1 MKKPFFSIIIP
12 TYNRAHLIHIPIES
26 ILHQTYDDWE
36 LIIID
41 DGSTDNTREIVE
53 AYQDSRI
60 HYVWQENRKES
71 AARNHGIS
79 IAQGEWLCFQDSDDE
94 YLSNHL
100 EVLHE
105 GIKNYPEYK
114 CIKSGLIIH
123 QDSKEIHRT
132 DTKPLSR
139 YDTFPYEA
147 FTTAA
152 FHCSIFPEIK
162 FDERFHASEDL
173 HFILQVGKQYQ
184 LKTLNSWTGITHFN
198 PDNSSRIGR
207 YYEERII
214 NRRACLKDIL
224 SWNTTLIQPY
234 LKRELC
240 RGEMLLFSGHLKYR
254 KQSLFKAFFNNLS
267 MFLRFPV
274 EYLRLLI
281 SIVLDKTKRQK
292 NRHQN
297 DTND

>member
-41 DGSTDNTREIVE
+41 DGSTDNTRAIVE
-53 AYQDSRI
+53 AYHDTRI
-60 HYVWQENRKES
+60 HYVGQENQERS

-79 IAQGEWLCFQDSDDE
+79 LAQGEWLCFQDSDDA

-100 EVLHE
+100 EVLYN
-105 GIKNYPEYK
+105 GIKKYPEYK

-123 QDSKEIHRT
+123 QDGGEIHRT

-147 FTTAA
+147 FHTATY
-152 FHCSIFPEIK
+152 HYSIFPEIQ

-173 HFILQVGKQYQ
+173 HFILQVGMQYQ
-184 LKTLNSWTGITHFN
+184 QKILDSWTGINNYN
-198 PDNSSRIGR
+198 PNNSGRIGP

-224 SWNTTLIQPY
+224 NWNRTLIQPY

-254 KQSLFKAFFNNLS
+254 KHSLFKAFLNNLS
-267 MFLRFPV
+267 LFFRFPV

-281 SIVLDKTKRQK
+281 SIVLDKTTRK
-292 NRHQN
+292 
-297 DTND
+297 